1 MEKVPSLSSRI
12 ETFKLFVEQLG
23 KGAVIWRFDP
33 MILTDD
39 ISVDDLLGKVRNI
52 GDQLKDYTEKLVFS
66 YADIAMYKKVKHNLE
81 ASGIPYHEW
90 ETEQMEEFADCF
102 SSMARTEQADGA

>member
-1 MEKVPSLSSRI
+1 
-12 ETFKLFVEQLG
+12 
-23 KGAVIWRFDP
+23 

-39 ISVDDLLGKVRNI
+39 ISVDDLLMKVQNI

-81 ASGIPYHEW
+81 AMVFPIMNGMLSGW
-90 ETEQMEEFADCF
+90 KNLQKNFLL
-102 SSMARTEQADGA
+102 